1 MAPSI
6 ANDGTE
12 AINCEACSDS
22 SSDSHQYHP
31 NRDDF
36 CKHRHYTIN
45 LRFPVNPDLSMLT
58 VLRLLRHASGAGW
71 SRSNFSWGTFRCKRP
86 NTLAASGGFD
96 QRSMIALAS
105 SLILELRGGRF
116 RKVSE
121 PHTQN
126 RRNPHARSARSI
138 IARGRPLHLGLGPYE
153 IQSPLGSGGMGEVY
167 RSVACNY
174 SQSSDRRRQMPRIWR
189 LSYLTLL
196 VISVYF
202 CFTLRIGA
210 QTSDSQ
216 PNDADKTWTA
226 TTESQSDNVN
236 PTRTTESH
244 SQHGNRT
251 LDTQT
256 VQRLGTDGHFEPYQD
271 IEKETVKV
279 DSTTVPTI
287 TRAFARDS
295 GGGKTLVQVTEEE
308 SIPYPEAT
316 RT

>member
-1 MAPSI
+1 
-6 ANDGTE
+6 
-12 AINCEACSDS
+12 
-22 SSDSHQYHP
+22 
-31 NRDDF
+31 
-36 CKHRHYTIN
+36 
-45 LRFPVNPDLSMLT
+45 
-58 VLRLLRHASGAGW
+58 
-71 SRSNFSWGTFRCKRP
+71 
-86 NTLAASGGFD
+86 
-96 QRSMIALAS
+96 
-105 SLILELRGGRF
+105 
-116 RKVSE
+116 
-121 PHTQN
+121 
-126 RRNPHARSARSI
+126 
-138 IARGRPLHLGLGPYE
+138 
-153 IQSPLGSGGMGEVY
+153 MGEVY

-287 TRAFARDS
+287 TLAFARDS